1 MPKDINTCNQ
11 NRLCNV
17 PQALCNLLSDLNETV
32 TAQLQTEIYGDHIQ
46 QGLLGNSQD
55 KLIAS
60 FNGKE
65 VIQIAGLRR

>member
-1 MPKDINTCNQ
+1 MAKDINYCNQ

-17 PQALCNLLSDLNETV
+17 PQVLCNLLSELNETV

-46 QGLLGNSQD
+46 QGLLGHSQD

-60 FNGKE
+60 LNGKE